1 MTLISVHELK
11 HINSWFVT
19 LFFKSEKIF
28 QWIMPVTKVNS
39 VTRIQLDS
47 LPHYSFKSC
56 HFYLICS
63 SVLGVDD
70 KKFTN
75 NGANISQK
83 SLHVSTL
90 MISLDFIETLSLSAD
105 AMDMLVNLNDGS
117 ELKLS
122 VSIKPKLRQ
131 AGRGQ
136 TPELYPTWEKNL

>member
-1 MTLISVHELK
+1 
-11 HINSWFVT
+11 
-19 LFFKSEKIF
+19 
-28 QWIMPVTKVNS
+28 MPVTKVNF
-39 VTRIQLDS
+39 VTRIKLDS

-136 TPELYPTWEKNL
+136 TPELYPT